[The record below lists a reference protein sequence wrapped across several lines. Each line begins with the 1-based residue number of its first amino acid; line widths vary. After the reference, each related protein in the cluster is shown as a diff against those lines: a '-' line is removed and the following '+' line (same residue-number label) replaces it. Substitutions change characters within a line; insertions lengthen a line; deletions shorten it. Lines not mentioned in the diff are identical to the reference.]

1 MLFQVNNFVHLSGE
15 NGVPKS
21 ALEPGPI
28 RKEVKQRLSRNLQLS
43 AMSQRSDSWTRV
55 SVVHSISS
63 ELKNH

>member
-15 NGVPKS
+15 NGVPK
-21 ALEPGPI
+21 LEPGPI